1 MKKSVAILIA
11 VIYVTSVALVSF
23 FGLQAKMYKD
33 KVYVESIEILDP
45 DGKIKIDDEGNPY
58 VTILPDENGER
69 KYQIQYRV
77 HPDDASNKTVSFD
90 YDKQNTNVTIDE
102 NGIVTFKK
110 KGSVIVY
117 IKATDGSGADAQL
130 EITALR

>member
-1 MKKSVAILIA
+1 MKKSVVVLIA

-23 FGLQAKMYKD
+23 FGLQGKMYKD
-33 KVYVESIEILDP
+33 KVYVESIEILDLEN
-45 DGKIKIDDEGNPY
+45 KIKIDDEGNPY

-69 KYQIQYRV
+69 KYQIKYRV
-77 HPDDASNKTVSFD
+77 YPDDASNKAVSFD
-90 YDKQNTNVTIDE
+90 YDKQNPNVTVDE

-117 IKATDGSGADAQL
+117 IKATDGSGVDTQL
-130 EITALR
+130 EVTALR